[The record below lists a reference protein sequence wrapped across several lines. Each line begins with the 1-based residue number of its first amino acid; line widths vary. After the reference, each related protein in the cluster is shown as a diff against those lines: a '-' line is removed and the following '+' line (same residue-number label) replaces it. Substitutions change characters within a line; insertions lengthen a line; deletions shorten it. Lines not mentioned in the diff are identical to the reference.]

1 MWRDL
6 WAFVRAL
13 RKHFFGLA
21 GGTFVGAVMLLW
33 DDVLHWGEIPSW
45 AWVVAAVLGL
55 FISGFNAWREEHG
68 KVAASPEAIDPEA
81 SRRPEFERQ
90 IAKLNPD
97 QQTVLRYVINVG
109 DTSAQQLR
117 DRFFHEQQNK
127 SVSAHDADLLMLGIA
142 ETTGLLEP
150 KDKGTAFPRYG
161 VKAVWANLLTEWT
174 APPTVVDK
182 RIADKARAL
191 RRTLAASFEDWPAGL
206 DKLDDLTTWA
216 AKLLGGFPA
225 TERMLTEIVERRPDA
240 SRRVERTVGTASDAY
255 YAAADIIN
263 RLFKKGGLSID
274 EHNREAVG
282 TQIREAVVHVKE
294 CLAALDTLFT

>member
-191 RRTLAASFEDWPAGL
+191 RRTLAASFEGWPASTSSTILPRGQPNYSAASPRRRGCSPRSSSAGPTPRAGSSERWGRRATP
-206 DKLDDLTTWA
+206 TTQRPTSSTGCSRKA
-216 AKLLGGFPA
+216 GCLS
-225 TERMLTEIVERRPDA
+225 TSTIERR
-240 SRRVERTVGTASDAY
+240 SERRFGRP
-255 YAAADIIN
+255 
-263 RLFKKGGLSID
+263 
-274 EHNREAVG
+274 
-282 TQIREAVVHVKE
+282 
-294 CLAALDTLFT
+294 